1 MDNERTNEFER
12 EPEDTMTA
20 AEQETAADET
30 VGQPETAEG
39 FARGLRTLPPKKKRK
54 PHPKPRPQRD
64 RREYPRRKPKKRQK
78 RLTKL
83 SFASPAE
90 REEGQ
95 RAATTAPSARSVCAR
110 PRYRC
115 SAGWQALPQL

>member
-12 EPEDTMTA
+12 EPEDTVTA
-20 AEQETAADET
+20 AEQEA
-30 VGQPETAEG
+30 
-39 FARGLRTLPPKKKRK
+39 
-54 PHPKPRPQRD
+54 
-64 RREYPRRKPKKRQK
+64 
-78 RLTKL
+78 

>member
-12 EPEDTMTA
+12 EPEDTVTA

-30 VGQPETAEG
+30 VG
-39 FARGLRTLPPKKKRK
+39 LPRAKKKRK
-54 PHPKPRPQRD
+54 PHPKPRPQRNL
-64 RREYPRRKPKKRQK
+64 RKYPRKKPKKRQK

-95 RAATTAPSARSVCAR
+95 RAATTAPSARSV
-110 PRYRC
+110 
-115 SAGWQALPQL
+115 

>member
-12 EPEDTMTA
+12 EPEDTVTA
-20 AEQETAADET
+20 AEQETGADET

-39 FARGLRTLPPKKKRK
+39 EEKRK
-54 PHPKPRPQRD
+54 PHPKPRPQRNL
-64 RREYPRRKPKKRQK
+64 RKYPRKKPKKRQK

-95 RAATTAPSARSVCAR
+95 RAATTAPSARSV
-110 PRYRC
+110 
-115 SAGWQALPQL
+115 